1 VSVWDCPH
9 NVDVEDQWPRV
20 IDVQFQL
27 AQDHVYLIWTWC
39 ECYLDDGSA
48 SFAHAGMMV
57 GTPFM
62 VEEETNM

>member
-1 VSVWDCPH
+1 
-9 NVDVEDQWPRV
+9 VDVEDQWPRV